1 MIYDNVIAQGDIM
14 EKLFENILD
23 KDEKIE
29 KVFKPQK
36 GKFFFSVL
44 LYWGAM
50 FLFFALVGVFAVLFP
65 DEGMG
70 VELIYLLIP
79 IGLWIV
85 CMLVVLLFASIY
97 YKNIYYA
104 YSNKRI
110 IIRSG
115 IFGVD
120 FKSLDMSMIGAV
132 NVYVSLI
139 DKIVRKNTGS
149 ISFGSTASP
158 IAYSQSSGAVYKFN
172 HVLMPYETCK
182 EIKSFIDEYKKTLT
196 VK

>member
-1 MIYDNVIAQGDIM
+1 M
-14 EKLFENILD
+14 ESLFDNILD

-36 GKFFFSVL
+36 SKFFFSVL
-44 LYWGAM
+44 LYWGLT
-50 FLFFALVGVFAVLFP
+50 FLIFALVGVFAVLFP
-65 DEGMG
+65 EEGMET
-70 VELIYLLIP
+70 ELIYLLIP
-79 IGLWIV
+79 IGLWLV
-85 CMLVVLLFASIY
+85 LMLFVLLFAIIH
-97 YKNIYYA
+97 YKNLYYA

-139 DKIVRKNTGS
+139 DKIVHKNTGS

-158 IAYSQSSGAVYKFN
+158 IGYAQSSGSAYKFN
-172 HVLMPYETCK
+172 HIVMPYETCK
-182 EIKSFIDEYKKTLT
+182 EIKSFIDEYKKQLNN
-196 VK
+196 K